1 MKAIRVGVV
10 GLGVMGRQHLR
21 VLSELSEFELVAVA
35 DPRIEEIG
43 EFVGGCSQLVSRSDP
58 VDLLTDGLDAVV
70 IASPTSSHVTQ
81 AKLFLREGIHVLVE
95 KPIAVDVSSAK
106 ELADVADECGSVLL
120 VGHVERFNPA
130 IDTLRMLIAKGDL
143 GRVLSISARRVG
155 VARPAVPSTNVIT
168 DLGIHDIDVIQML
181 TRDHPTVLD
190 AIGGALPG
198 NISEDFAFVLLSYG
212 QVAAAVEVNWITPL
226 KSRRLSVT
234 GTGGFVDLDY
244 VRQEVTVFEARV
256 DPVES
261 ESASF
266 SAIWQTAEP
275 RSLAVKQG
283 EPLKREL
290 AHFANCIRGNV
301 RPDVPVVDVIASL
314 AACQDATD
322 HIRRATSKVV
332 EMSNG

>member
-35 DPRIEEIG
+35 DPRIGEIG
-43 EFVGGCSQLVSRSDP
+43 ESVGGRNQFVNRGDP
-58 VDLLTDGLDAVV
+58 VDLLNDGLDAVV
-70 IASPTSSHVTQ
+70 IASPTSCHVAQ
-81 AKLFLREGIHVLVE
+81 AELFLREGIHVLVE
-95 KPIAVDVSSAK
+95 KPIAVDVTSAK
-106 ELADVADECGSVLL
+106 KLVKVADECGLTLL
-120 VGHVERFNPA
+120 VGHIERFNPA
-130 IDTLRMLIAKGDL
+130 VDTLRTLLAEGYL
-143 GRVLSISARRVG
+143 GRVLSMSARRIG
-155 VARPAVPSTNVIT
+155 VARPATPSTNVIT

-181 TRDHPTVLD
+181 TGVQPTVLG

-198 NISEDFAFVLLSYG
+198 NVFEDFAFILLSYG
-212 QVAAAVEVNWITPL
+212 DVAAAVEANWITPL

-234 GTGGFVDLDY
+234 GTGGFADLDY
-244 VRQEVTVFEARV
+244 VRQEVTVYEARV
-256 DPVES
+256 DPVEG

-283 EPLKREL
+283 EPLRREL
-290 AHFANCIRGNV
+290 THFANCIRGKSS
-301 RPDVPVVDVIASL
+301 PDVPVDEVIASL

-322 HIRRATSKVV
+322 HIREAASKIV
-332 EMSNG
+332 EVSNG